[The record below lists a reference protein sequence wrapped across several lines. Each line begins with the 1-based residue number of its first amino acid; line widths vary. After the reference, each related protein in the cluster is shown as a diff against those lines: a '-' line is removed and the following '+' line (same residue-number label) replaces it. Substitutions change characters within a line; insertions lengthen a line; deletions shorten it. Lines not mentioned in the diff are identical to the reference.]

1 VDECRAKTLP
11 TLLVGWRVWPF
22 ISFFSFMFIPPK
34 LQVAFVNFIAIF
46 WSAYM
51 SFMKNQKVD
60 DGSVVQPHINNEG
73 PLF

>member
-1 VDECRAKTLP
+1 VDESRAKTLP

-22 ISFFSFMFIPPK
+22 ISFFSFMFVPPK

-51 SFMKNQKVD
+51 SYMKNQKVD
-60 DGSVVQPHINNEG
+60 NGTVV
-73 PLF
+73 